1 MSAARLAQ
9 RSSVALDTYIVDC
22 AWSSDS
28 KALAIAG
35 GEGAVLVITDA
46 CANPAVRSLGTHAG
60 GTLAVAWQ
68 PASSLIASSGQ
79 DGAVMLWSAS
89 ADAPV
94 RQLHASRT
102 WTERLTYSRDGKLAA
117 AAGKT
122 LSIWSPTGELIGEL
136 AAHASTIAAL
146 AWDRA
151 GRQLAAATHRA
162 MWVHQIEP
170 LPFTSRAYA
179 VQSACL
185 SAAFSPNGRVLAA
198 GMQDGAV
205 HIWYRGTRRDS
216 HMRGYAARVALTQWS
231 SNSRQLATS
240 SGAQLVIWEFSGKGP
255 EGSAPLELSAHTDR
269 IDCLAYQSGGP
280 WLVSGGRDW
289 RVALWL
295 PGKDE
300 RPVDIHTT
308 ASEVSALRWS
318 PDGRWLAVGE
328 RGGRLTICELL
339 TNSASRA
346 Q

>member
-1 MSAARLAQ
+1 MTEARLTQ
-9 RSSVALDTYIVDC
+9 RARVALDTYVVEC

-28 KALAIAG
+28 SAVVIAG
-35 GEGAVLVITDA
+35 GEGAVLLMTDA
-46 CANPAVRSLGTHAG
+46 CTNPQVRTLGTHAL

-68 PASSLIASSGQ
+68 PGSGTIASSGQ
-79 DGAVMLWSAS
+79 DGAVMLWNAAAS
-89 ADAPV
+89 VPA
-94 RQLHASRT
+94 RRLNSSRT
-102 WTERLTYSRDGKLAA
+102 WTEQLAYSRDGKLAA

-122 LSIWSPTGELIGEL
+122 LTIWSRAGDLIGAL
-136 AAHASTIAAL
+136 GAHASTIAAIS
-146 AWDRA
+146 WDA
-151 GRQLAAATHRA
+151 SGRQLAAATHRA
-162 MWVHQIEP
+162 MWVHQVEP
-170 LPFTSRAYA
+170 LPFASRAHE

-185 SAAFSPNGRVLAA
+185 TAAFSPDGRVLAA

-205 HIWYRGTRRDS
+205 HIWYRGTERDS

-240 SGAQLVIWEFSGKGP
+240 SGAQLVIWDFSGKGP

-295 PGKDE
+295 PGKA
-300 RPVDIHTT
+300 PLPLDIHMT

-318 PDGRWLAVGE
+318 PDGRFLAVGE
-328 RGGRLTICELL
+328 RGGRLTLYELA
-339 TNSASRA
+339 TNSASPAR
-346 Q
+346 